1 MASSITDG
9 KTYIAALDEVYKL
22 SSLTAVLDAGAD
34 RVKAGTN
41 GKDILIAKTTLV
53 GLGATTR
60 AGDYVEGDITFEWE
74 TVTPGYD
81 RNRMFKVDAMD
92 NVETAGMAFGSL
104 ADEFIRTKVV
114 PEVDAYRFATY
125 AGTSSISTAT
135 GATLANA
142 AEVVAALRVA
152 VSALDE
158 DEVSPEGRYL
168 FITPTLYGYVE
179 DQATTASKEILAG
192 FAGIV
197 KVPQTRFY
205 TQIDLATGAS
215 NTASGGY
222 IKNSA
227 AGKDIN
233 FMIIQKD
240 AVIQTNKHVAPK
252 IVTPDQNNDADVWK
266 FGYRVYGIAE
276 AYDNKVDGIYLH
288 KKA

>member
-1 MASSITDG
+1 MASSITQG
-9 KTYIAALDEVYKL
+9 KTYIPYLDQAYKIG
-22 SSLTAVLDAGAD
+22 SLTSVLDAGESL
-34 RVKAGTN
+34 VKMGEN

-53 GLGATTR
+53 GLGTSSR
-60 AGDYVEGDITFEWE
+60 AGDYQEGDVTFAWE
-74 TVTPGYD
+74 THTPSYD

-92 NVETAGMAFGSL
+92 EKETQGLAFSTIAG
-104 ADEFIRTKVV
+104 EFIRTKVV

-125 AGTSSISTAT
+125 AATTNISTVN

-142 AEVVAALRVA
+142 AEVTAALRVA
-152 VSALDE
+152 TNTMDE
-158 DEVSPEGRYL
+158 DEVPVEGRYL
-168 FITPTLYGYVE
+168 FITPTLLGYLQ
-179 DQATTASKEILAG
+179 DQATTESREILTR

-197 KVPQTRFY
+197 AVPQTRFY

-233 FMIIQKD
+233 FMIVQKD
-240 AVIQTNKHVAPK
+240 AVVQAAKHIAPK
-252 IVTPDQNNDADVWK
+252 IVTPEQNPDADAWK
-266 FGYRVYGIAE
+266 FGYRIYGIASVQE
-276 AYDNKVDGIYLH
+276 QKVDGIYLH